1 MVESA
6 SRSQASLRQ
15 VFEEMLI
22 TLYFSYILKCYSSGN
37 CCVTKRHSGI
47 PEQAFTLCQ
56 SGEVSI
62 GASAVP
68 AAAVGFIA
76 GCLFKAYMSEGIE
89 PCHYEVDYGY
99 DKRC

>member
-22 TLYFSYILKCYSSGN
+22 TLYFSYILKSYSSGN

-47 PEQAFTLCQ
+47 RGLNRH
-56 SGEVSI
+56 SRYVSP
-62 GASAVP
+62 V
-68 AAAVGFIA
+68 
-76 GCLFKAYMSEGIE
+76 
-89 PCHYEVDYGY
+89 
-99 DKRC
+99 R